1 MAEQRYRLK
10 VIEDRCQ
17 GHNRCRLTA
26 PTLFQVDKFGNAQ
39 AVGDGTVPPDMLEK
53 AKLAVANCP
62 EYAIELVRE

>member
-26 PTLFQVDKFGNAQ
+26 PDLFEVDKFGNAR
-39 AVGDGTVPPDMLEK
+39 AAGDGIVPPEKLEK
-53 AKLAVANCP
+53 AKLAMANCP